1 MSVPTVNSERLRA
14 TLETLGRI
22 GETPEGM
29 QRVAYSPAD
38 IEGRCY
44 ITEMMR
50 GAGLSV
56 RVDPGG
62 NIIGRREGKEDG
74 APAIA
79 VGSHVDTV
87 PKGGKYDGALGVLA
101 ALEAVLIMSDQGITT
116 RHPLEV
122 LVFTNEEGTRFNRWL
137 LGSRAVAGLWEAA
150 DYEAVDA
157 EGVGMAQHLKA
168 IGGDLDIIGEAKRRP
183 QEFRG
188 YLELHIEQGPLLE
201 QSGTPIGVV
210 SGITGRAVFDVRVKG
225 AANHAGTTP
234 MEARQDALLAASRL
248 TLATNAMVTQEEMC
262 RVGTVGI
269 MRVSPN
275 AGNVIP
281 GEVEMGVEFRDMD
294 MGRLMEVERRLS
306 QVARELAATTDTE
319 IEISLVEMGQ
329 SCPISTEAQE
339 IVAEAARRLDLRSRS
354 ITSGAGHDAQAMS
367 AITESGMLFVP
378 SVGGISHSP
387 LEYTTPEDC
396 ANGAN
401 ALLNAL
407 LVMDES

>member
-1 MSVPTVNSERLRA
+1 MSEPAVNSERLKS
-14 TLETLGRI
+14 TLEILGRI

-38 IEGRCY
+38 VEGRRY
-44 ITEMMR
+44 VMELMR
-50 GAGLSV
+50 SAGLSV
-56 RVDPGG
+56 RVDPAG
-62 NIIGRREGKEDG
+62 NIIGRRQGKDDS
-74 APAIA
+74 APVIG

-101 ALEAVLIMSDQGITT
+101 ALEAITTLRDSGITT
-116 RHPLEV
+116 LHPLEM

-137 LGSRAVAGLWEAA
+137 LGSRAMAGLWEPA
-150 DYEAVDA
+150 DYDAVDA
-157 EGVGMAQHLKA
+157 EGVGMARHLKA
-168 IGGDLDIIGEAKRRP
+168 IGGDLDRIGEAKRP
-183 QEFRG
+183 SKDFRG

-201 QSGTPIGVV
+201 QSGISIGVV
-210 SGITGRAVFDVRVKG
+210 SGITGRSVFDVRVKG

-234 MEARQDALLAASRL
+234 MDARSDALLAASRL

-294 MGRLMEVERRLS
+294 MSRLKEVERRLN
-306 QVARELAATTDTE
+306 QVVLELAAATDTE
-319 IEISLVEMGQ
+319 IEINLVEMGQ
-329 SCPISTEAQE
+329 SCPISANVQE
-339 IVAEAARRLDLRSRS
+339 VVAESARRLRLESRS

-401 ALLNAL
+401 VLLNAL
-407 LVMDES
+407 LIMDDS